1 MRGELSQLCQ
11 PRGADLDD
19 VHPVQGR
26 DKPQRAGE
34 RQVRPLRR
42 RRRRAA
48 SRHAVEGQRMTRA
61 AVAEPGSQTTGADKT
76 GAGKTSAETAGAAA
90 PAVVETKG
98 LSLVFQTAEAP
109 VPAPHRLDPPIR
121 PGEVVAL

>member
-26 DKPQRAGE
+26 DKPKRAGE
-34 RQVRPLRR
+34 RRVRPLRR
-42 RRRRAA
+42 RRQRAA

-90 PAVVETKG
+90 PAVVATNG
-98 LSLVFQTAEAP
+98 LSLVFQTAAAP
-109 VPAPHRLDPPIR
+109 VHALDAIDLTILR
-121 PGEVVAL
+121 EIGRA